1 MIDYARNEK
10 GLVVAIECVDCDGRG
25 EISVLD
31 CGMPSSACC
40 GGCYK
45 ELQCL
50 ICNGNGEI
58 DLDLEDEYILDL
70 CMMIKSVD
78 YRIHGFNDLLTWYRD
93 KPGADLEDLKRQINN
108 LQDRKNK
115 FLKDIWEYIL
125 HARQVEIE
133 FNEEWG
139 I

>member
-1 MIDYARNEK
+1 
-10 GLVVAIECVDCDGRG
+10 
-25 EISVLD
+25 
-31 CGMPSSACC
+31 
-40 GGCYK
+40 
-45 ELQCL
+45 
-50 ICNGNGEI
+50 
-58 DLDLEDEYILDL
+58 
-70 CMMIKSVD
+70 MMIKSVD
-78 YRIHGFNDLLTWYRD
+78 YRIHGFNYLLTWYRD